1 MTLVARAGAVAP
13 RQVGLGECVKWPLTE
28 LGLHHPP
35 GLAVASEAML
45 GTGLSGGGSRRNE
58 GQTERGQL
66 TEEPAGSGACVPC
79 RDAYGA
85 GPWYRA
91 VSGIPSGEPLETVR
105 GV

>member
-1 MTLVARAGAVAP
+1 MAP
-13 RQVGLGECVKWPLTE
+13 RQVGPRECVKWPLTE
-28 LGLHHPP
+28 LGLHHSP
-35 GLAVASEAML
+35 GLAAASEAML

-66 TEEPAGSGACVPC
+66 TGESAGSRACVPC
-79 RDAYGA
+79 RDVYGA

-91 VSGIPSGEPLETVR
+91 VSEIPSGEPLETVQ